1 MNTMIRKRILTL
13 LLALMVGMVFSFAD
27 AEPVSAVS
35 KPGKVKT
42 VKVKALSQS
51 SISIS
56 WSKSKKAS
64 GYLLYRNE
72 TLVKTG
78 KKRSFTDK
86 GLKPGLQYTYV
97 VLPYKTYK
105 KTQWFNKKTGKWQS
119 KKPKKKWRG
128 KKKRVKLRKY
138 GSFSAMKTAT
148 TKGTR
153 SARPVLKLLLPASS
167 DKNVEPFVARYN
179 ATDSRYT
186 IQLVKTSTAAGI
198 DPASYDGLI
207 IPGGAHVHPS
217 FYGDS
222 VRCNKHPFNKNLDRL
237 EIALVQ
243 SFADAGKP
251 ILGLCR
257 GAQVINVA
265 LGGTLKQD
273 IGMGHYNDSNR
284 QTTTVAGTAMRSLFG
299 GSVATIHYHHQ
310 AVSRLAAGLTVTMVD
325 ARDGTVEAFSHT
337 SLPIIGYQF
346 HPDRMYLKTNPGIR
360 YTGKLAID
368 YFFGICYAEKQKPP
382 VPPETPAEP
391 ETPEE
396 PETPVEP
403 DPEIPA
409 EPDPSVEPNPAD
421 ETNPTDNGTASPSDG
436 TEPPT
441 DTNGTEPANQ

>member
-1 MNTMIRKRILTL
+1 MKYRRFLTIM
-13 LLALMVGMVFSFAD
+13 LALMVGMVFSFMD

-105 KTQWFNKKTGKWQS
+105 KTQWYNKKTGKWQS

-138 GSFSAMKTAT
+138 GSYSAMKTAT

-167 DKNVEPFVARYN
+167 DKNVEPFVAKYN
-179 ATDSRYT
+179 ATDSRFT
-186 IQLVKTSTAAGI
+186 IQLVKTSTASGI

-222 VRCNKHPFNKNLDRL
+222 VKCSKHSFNKNLDRL

-243 SFADAGKP
+243 SFASAGKP

-257 GAQVINVA
+257 GSQVINVA

-273 IGMGHYNDSNR
+273 IGMGHYHDSNR
-284 QTTTVAGTAMRSLFG
+284 QATTVAGTAMRSLFG
-299 GSVATIHYHHQ
+299 SRVATIHYHHQ
-310 AVSRLAAGLTVTMVD
+310 AVSRLAAGLVVTMTD
-325 ARDGTVEAFSHT
+325 TKDGTIEAFSHT

-346 HPDRMYLKTNPGIR
+346 HPDRMYMKTNPGIR
-360 YTGKLAID
+360 HTGKVAID
-368 YFFGICYAEKQKPP
+368 YFLGICYAEKQKPP
-382 VPPETPAEP
+382 APPETPVEP
-391 ETPEE
+391 E

-403 DPEIPA
+403 DPEIPSEPDSEAPETPANPETPDEPGQEAPA
-409 EPDPSVEPNPAD
+409 EP
-421 ETNPTDNGTASPSDG
+421 ETNPTDNTNS
-436 TEPPT
+436 TEPV
-441 DTNGTEPANQ
+441 NQSCAN